1 MCPPSLPH
9 FNTSVEPPVDKNP
22 LECAPVASCGGREW
36 AEMTEGFH
44 QEVTRR
50 LFSQSQTLIT
60 LGNSWT
66 SVCPQGIAKAHPA
79 HAVENTRG

>member
-50 LFSQSQTLIT
+50 LFF
-60 LGNSWT
+60 NSRKLQWET
-66 SVCPQGIAKAHPA
+66 VGAPGCAQGIAKAHPA
-79 HAVENTRG
+79 HAVEDTRG